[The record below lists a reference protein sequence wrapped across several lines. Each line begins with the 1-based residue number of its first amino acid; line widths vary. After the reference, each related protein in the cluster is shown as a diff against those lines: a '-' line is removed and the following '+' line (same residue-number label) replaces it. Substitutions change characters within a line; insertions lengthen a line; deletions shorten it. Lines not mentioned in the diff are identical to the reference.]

1 MTYSEKKTNL
11 FDMDKKYYL
20 AHCISADAGIDNRAM
35 GMGVVVGFNKKF
47 NMKSKIK
54 SYAKTNDINIG
65 DAILVDSVFNLIT
78 KGKYYG
84 KPTYKT
90 MKMTLE
96 DMKNQIIKNDIK
108 HLAIPKIGAGLD
120 RLSWAKVR
128 EMIKEI
134 FNDIDIE
141 ILVCYL

>member
-1 MTYSEKKTNL
+1 MIYSEKKTNL

-20 AHCISADAGIDNRAM
+20 AHCISADVGIDNRAM
-35 GMGVVVGFNKKF
+35 GLGIVVEFNKKY
-47 NMKSKIK
+47 NIKSKIRN
-54 SYAKTNDINIG
+54 YVKTNNVNVG
-65 DAILVDSVFNLIT
+65 DAILIDNIFNLIT

-90 MKMTLE
+90 MRIALKT
-96 DMKNQIIKNDIK
+96 MKYQIIKNDIK
-108 HLAIPKIGAGLD
+108 YLAMPKIGAGLD

-134 FNDIDIE
+134 FDSVDIE